1 MPKVIMID
9 DEFFI
14 CKIVQD
20 ILEVDG
26 YETLMG
32 ATEADA
38 RRFLA
43 ENEDVVAMICD
54 LTLGAENGLTI
65 QRRLEVELWER
76 RIVFI
81 LLHGHPIEVIAG
93 PEYLREHRI
102 LQVQKPTPYIGIFA
116 ELIERGRADYAA
128 LAERSRTG

>member
-20 ILEVDG
+20 ILEIDG

-32 ATEADA
+32 ATQADA

-54 LTLGAENGLTI
+54 MSLGIENGLDI
-65 QRRLEVELWER
+65 QRHLQAELWER

-81 LLHGHPIEVIAG
+81 LLHGHQIDLIAG
-93 PEYLREHRI
+93 PEYLREH
-102 LQVQKPTPYIGIFA
+102 
-116 ELIERGRADYAA
+116 
-128 LAERSRTG
+128 